1 MGKREEALRAL
12 QAPDWS
18 GGEVDPGDRPA
29 SLVYSVRL
37 PGDLADRFADE
48 AARTGLTP
56 SALLRQMVE
65 ARLAVVDEEDEPV
78 SVRPSELHSLVDKLV
93 KGRRKVA

>member
-1 MGKREEALRAL
+1 MGKRDDALRAL
-12 QAPDWS
+12 HGRDWS
-18 GGEVDPGDRPA
+18 GGEVDPGERPT
-29 SLVYSVRL
+29 SFVYSVRL

-48 AARTGLTP
+48 ATRTGLTP

-65 ARLAVVDEEDEPV
+65 ARLAGVDEGDEPV
-78 SVRPSELHSLVDKLV
+78 SVRPSELHSLVDKLL